1 MIGIS
6 NNRPSINK
14 TGGNGKGHAMKSA
27 GKRVGL
33 ALGGGGI
40 RGLSH
45 IGVLKVLEQE
55 GIDIDLI
62 VGTSAG
68 ALIGGAYASGQS
80 PRRIQARVEAY
91 LRSPEF
97 DATALKSIGLTVSPE
112 QQGRLWKAQS
122 LIMNRYYMVRSFFR
136 PSLLPAGDFHS
147 LVNFFLPE
155 IDIRRTRIP
164 FRAVTTDLI
173 TGRKV
178 VLSEGPLRMAVLA
191 SCAVPG
197 AIEPVP
203 FGEWLLADGGITS
216 LVPVHTAREAGAG
229 VVIAVTVDR
238 DLHSSGNMETA
249 QDIFYRAGEITSSKL
264 GAVELEDADVI
275 IRPEVGDLHWMDFRR
290 SEDLI
295 RGGEEAT
302 RRVLGEIYTVLPL
315 KRRISRLAGPFLT
328 MGHRLKR
335 SFLRAAAV
343 LADTPKDQSPPLSLG
358 DHTAAIPPRK
368 ETSAKP

>member
-1 MIGIS
+1 
-6 NNRPSINK
+6 
-14 TGGNGKGHAMKSA
+14 MKSA

-80 PRRIQARVEAY
+80 PREIQARLEAY
-91 LRSPEF
+91 LRSSEF

-112 QQGRLWKAQS
+112 QQGRLRKAQS

-155 IDIRRTRIP
+155 MDIRRTRIP
-164 FRAVTTDLI
+164 FCAVTTDLI
-173 TGRKV
+173 TGRQI
-178 VLSEGPLRMAVLA
+178 VLSEGPLRPAVLA

-203 FGEWLLADGGITS
+203 SGEWLLADGGITS
-216 LVPVHTAREAGAG
+216 LVPVHAAREAGAD

-238 DLHSSGNMETA
+238 DLPSSGNMETA

-290 SEDLI
+290 SGDLI

-302 RRVLGEIYTVLPL
+302 RRALGEIYAALPL

-328 MGHRLKR
+328 MGKRFQR

-343 LADTPKDQSPPLSLG
+343 LADTPKDQSPPSPLR
-358 DHTAAIPPRK
+358 DHTAANPDPAAKGGGTAALPPRT